1 MLFPRES
8 ARTAVLEE
16 RITRTIGRYAI
27 GAVAIATIAGTVQG
41 TAAWLIGVPFA
52 LALGIIA
59 GLLGLIPQ
67 VGATLA
73 AVVLSLVALTQG
85 VPQALIM
92 LTVCIVYQQVENYV
106 LQPTIQGRAADI
118 SGFFV
123 IASVILGAA
132 LLGVVGAVRD
142 LIQDLPTIV
151 ERIRASDLF
160 QQIDQRTD
168 IGDKLQEKAQTLA
181 ADLPTKL
188 GDAFEVGGKVFGFGL
203 GAITITFM
211 TLFLVI
217 DLPNLSRSLHSVLY
231 PRASSRTA
239 VLEERI
245 TRTIGRYALGAVA
258 IATIAGTIQGTAA
271 WLLGVPFAL
280 ALGIIAG
287 LLGLIPQVGA
297 TLAAVVLSLVAL
309 TQGVPQAL
317 IMLTVCIVYQ
327 QVENYVLQPTIQ
339 GRAADISGF
348 FVIASVIVGAAL
360 LGVVGALIAVP
371 LTASAQIVVRE
382 LTAERRAAVALAHAA
397 TPPAGGATPPDA

>member
-1 MLFPRES
+1 MATPGPQPKRVEITVSTRTFLTVLGVLALAWAFIE
-8 ARTAVLEE
+8 ARQAVLWVFVALFL
-16 RITRTIGRYAI
+16 AI
-27 GAVAIATIAGTVQG
+27 VLSMPVGWLQARGMKRS
-41 TAAWLIGVPFA
+41 TAAMLVMLVVF
-52 LALGIIA
+52 LVF
-59 GLLGLIPQ
+59 GLLAYLLISP
-67 VGATLA
+67 
-73 AVVLSLVALTQG
+73 
-85 VPQALIM
+85 
-92 LTVCIVYQQVENYV
+92 
-106 LQPTIQGRAADI
+106 
-118 SGFFV
+118 F
-123 IASVILGAA
+123 
-132 LLGVVGAVRD
+132 VGAVRN
-142 LIQDLPTIV
+142 LIEDLPQIV
-151 ERIRASDLF
+151 ERIRESDIF
-160 QQIDQRTD
+160 RQIDARTD
-168 IGDKLQEKAQTLA
+168 IGAELQTRAERLA
-181 ADLPTKL
+181 ADLPSKL
-188 GDAFEVGGKVFGFGL
+188 GDAFAVGGKVFGFGL

-397 TPPAGGATPPDA
+397 TAPAGGAAPPDD